1 METPEPVHMCSTAP
15 PAFASLSCV
24 GTPAGAAPPLQVPE
38 PQRAEKAKKKRK
50 KKSSYNDIMSGM
62 MAQSTR
68 SSEDA
73 LREQRQ
79 RIKQNLGGGHFSKLD
94 RI

>member
-38 PQRAEKAKKKRK
+38 PQRAEKAKKKRRRVLLQRHHERH
-50 KKSSYNDIMSGM
+50 DG
-62 MAQSTR
+62 AGTR
-68 SSEDA
+68 SSEEA
-73 LREQRQ
+73 LREQRAHPE
-79 RIKQNLGGGHFSKLD
+79 NLGGGHSVD